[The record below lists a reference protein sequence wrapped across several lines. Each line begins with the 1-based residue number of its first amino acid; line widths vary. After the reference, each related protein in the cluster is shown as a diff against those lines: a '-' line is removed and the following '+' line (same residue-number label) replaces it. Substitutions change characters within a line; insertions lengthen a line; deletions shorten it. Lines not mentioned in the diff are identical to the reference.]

1 MEINERYEIN
11 SNGELVIDEP
21 DTLSESQRKE
31 IIEKM
36 FNQNGWNYELLEKI
50 TGSHYLIRVSND
62 NLKIKKELHLYS

>member
-1 MEINERYEIN
+1 MKINERYEIN
-11 SNGELVIDEP
+11 SNGELIIDEP

-62 NLKIKKELHLYS
+62 NLKIKKEFIK

>member
-1 MEINERYEIN
+1 MKINERYEIN
-11 SNGELVIDEP
+11 SNGELIIDEP

-62 NLKIKKELHLYS
+62 NLKINK